1 MTTGGTPHV
10 GACIGD
16 FRLDCRLGSGAFKTV
31 FSAVNTAKDNGYPE
45 RVAVCLPHE
54 RDEEARDILKN
65 EFKVVRHLDHPS
77 IVKAYGIEQADG
89 FGFVVMELVEGR
101 PLSEILEKQ
110 GAFSLP
116 EAVET
121 VRQIGEALD
130 YAHDNLAI
138 HRDIKPDNII
148 QGNDGIVKILDFG
161 VARLLD
167 HSRQKASTRI
177 GALSYMAPE
186 QFEGAYGFNADL
198 WSLGV
203 TFFQLISNTLP
214 FMSKTE
220 ANLVKQI
227 CYEEPDL
234 APIEDLD
241 LNPRLVGIFKRILE
255 KDPEKRYAR
264 ASEFLKDLDAIQRSG
279 FASGKTEGEIEVLLR
294 AHFPLVFIA
303 THEEDRAL
311 RSLAKIRDS
320 MSRDKEIDLLV
331 WRETYGLTDGQGRV
345 VSRETSGDPVVAL
358 GEICRS
364 AREGIYVFLDI
375 HPHLSPVVVRMIRD
389 SIWTVKRQR
398 KSLVFISPA
407 AALPPE
413 LEADATLVY
422 FDLPDAEELTELIE
436 KIGGEFGAESPE
448 GELRN
453 NLCRAVKGLAL
464 REAERVLRRS
474 LIRNNGFNPK
484 CLEDAMV
491 QKKQLVRRGGRL
503 EYWERGND
511 FSGAGH
517 RFGLRPSKGVVLL
530 GIPGCG
536 KSLSAKALAAEWNV
550 PLLRLDMGKIYSSL
564 LGESEANLR
573 QSLSV
578 AAAAS
583 PCVLWIDEMEKAFS
597 GMSEGGVSARIFG
610 AFLVWLEERQAPV
623 FVVATANDIQGL
635 PPEMTRKGR
644 FDEVFFVGLP
654 DESQRKEIFS
664 IHIAK
669 RKRKP
674 ENFDLDELARISEGY
689 SGAEIEEAIVS
700 GLYLAFEEDAR
711 ELTTGDIA
719 GSLKEAPPLSASK
732 SAGIGRMAQWA
743 RQNARA
749 A

>member
-10 GACIGD
+10 GGCLGD
-16 FRLDCRLGSGAFKTV
+16 FRLDRRLGSGAFKTV
-31 FSAVNTAKDNGYPE
+31 FSAVNTARDNGYPE

-54 RDEEARDILKN
+54 RDEEARDILRN

-110 GAFSLP
+110 GAFPLP

-148 QGNDGIVKILDFG
+148 LGNDGIVKILDFG

-241 LNPRLVGIFKRILE
+241 LNPRLVGVFKRILE

-264 ASEFLKDLDAIQRSG
+264 ASDFLKDLDAIQRSG
-279 FASGKTEGEIEVLLR
+279 LGSGRTEGEIEVLLR
-294 AHFPLVFIA
+294 AHFPLVFIR

-358 GEICRS
+358 GEVCRS

-398 KSLVFISPA
+398 KSLVFISPS

-436 KIGGEFGAESPE
+436 KIGGEFGVESIE

-474 LIRNNGFNPK
+474 AIRNNGFNPK

-491 QKKQLVRRGGRL
+491 QKKQLVRRSGRL

-511 FSGAGH
+511 FSGIG
-517 RFGLRPSKGVVLL
+517 GLERLK
-530 GIPGCG
+530 
-536 KSLSAKALAAEWNV
+536 EWF
-550 PLLRLDMGKIYSSL
+550 RK
-564 LGESEANLR
+564 R
-573 QSLSV
+573 
-578 AAAAS
+578 
-583 PCVLWIDEMEKAFS
+583 KHAFS
-597 GMSEGGVSARIFG
+597 GMSEGGVTARIFG
-610 AFLVWLEERQAPV
+610 AFLVWLEERRAPV
-623 FVVATANDIQGL
+623 FVVATANNIQGL

-654 DESQRKEIFS
+654 DEPQRKEIFS

-674 ENFDLDELARISEGY
+674 ENFDLDELAKISEGY